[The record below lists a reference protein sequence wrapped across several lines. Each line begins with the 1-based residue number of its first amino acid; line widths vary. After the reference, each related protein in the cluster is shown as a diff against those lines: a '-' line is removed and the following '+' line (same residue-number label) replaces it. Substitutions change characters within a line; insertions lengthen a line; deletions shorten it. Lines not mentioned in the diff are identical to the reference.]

1 MKTQSIQSTLK
12 AFGPLLIFFALSF
25 LFASFYSARGA
36 SLNLV
41 RDVLSVPKASTSSN
55 HAITFVATSGM
66 SSGAMV
72 VNLSNAVSD
81 IGSVDVSDIDLSY
94 GGVDQ
99 TLASS
104 AAANTWGVSLSAGR
118 ILTFTYPTSC
128 TSPCAAITAG
138 ATVTILVG
146 TNASGGDAQMTN
158 ATAGSRMASIRTP
171 NDSRVFAVAILSN
184 PIVSSSGTAEVS
196 SGGIVSTAPTSGQ
209 TSTSTSTTTTTTTTT
224 QTTAEGETKQPAA
237 QETVSPQPSENTGTT
252 PVEPSKEAAP
262 PTEEPK
268 TSTGAEAQPKAPE
281 GQAGQETITP
291 PPGGGAQASVQA
303 ESTKTLGG
311 ASTESLPAGGSSGG
325 TPFFLDVS
333 NPDGSGVQA
342 LLSDVQF
349 VSQSGKK
356 VPVKM
361 NMVPMPARD
370 AAVWT
375 GCSNV
380 ADMNL
385 IGGTAYGFS
394 AENKE
399 PKNAGDFAAESES
412 DIQFTLTYTDEDLE
426 NQGIIESSIR
436 PFAFDPENCFQ
447 TLSTFVLDVLNNTVT
462 VTIKPKTFFAMIG
475 DVRPGFSPSGIRAV
489 ATDGPKPVYSDID
502 QGDIGVPRAVAEN
515 ATIDMCLKPSLFK
528 KPVKRI
534 FLTVAGEQHRFS
546 YDDARD
552 CFALSLTLPS
562 QHGEQDIELKI
573 IYVDDQVQ
581 VIRFKARITAGFQA
595 TLLSFALPFLAQ
607 VQALNEAV
615 EKTVKQTES
624 LLQATAA
631 ISVPIAGV
639 ANPALVTNALNW
651 YYYLNHFFSW
661 LLSLLGLRKKRKS
674 WGVVYQSIT
683 KTPIDLVIVRLFEK
697 GTKRLVETQVTDKN
711 GQFSFLAPPG
721 EYFITATKNPLVF
734 PSALVKGSL
743 DGDYHNIYREEAF
756 TITGPDQTMALS
768 IPLDP
773 PTVEHAG
780 VAGRGGLVKRW
791 KTFVGHNPLA
801 PLLGGFIIAELL
813 TLYIPNT
820 LNYTLLGLNGFFIIT
835 QIVLGVR
842 PERAWGVIFNALT
855 LEPVPLAAITI
866 FDAKEGKML
875 RTRLSDYFGRFSFLT
890 PPGEYVLNVVKEGYA
905 FPAPSELH
913 IRKFHSLYRGGAI
926 TVKGKILKTN
936 IPVVPIEE
944 KPVAEEQQQPRQ
956 EIAQENIPPA
966 SHETVVNTPEESP
979 SAGASLSSSEPMAT
993 AAIPTEAPEETDA
1006 LSHSELTTERLVSE
1020 QPVEPTEAKEDQGQA
1035 A

>member
-1 MKTQSIQSTLK
+1 MKSYSIQSTLK

-36 SLNLV
+36 SLNQV
-41 RDVLSVPKASTSSN
+41 RDVLSTPQASTASN
-55 HAITFVATSGM
+55 HTITFVATSGM

-99 TLASS
+99 TLATSEG
-104 AAANTWGVSLSAGR
+104 ANTWVTTLSAGR
-118 ILTFTYPTSC
+118 ILTFTYPISC

-138 ATVTILVG
+138 ATVTILIG
-146 TNASGGDAQMTN
+146 TNASGGNAQMTN
-158 ATAGSRMASIRTP
+158 AAVGSRMASIRTP
-171 NDSRVFAVAILSN
+171 SDSRVFAIAILSN
-184 PIVSSSGTAEVS
+184 PSISMPEPSSVTVS
-196 SGGIVSTAPTSGQ
+196 SGIVAAPASGQ
-209 TSTSTSTTTTTTTTT
+209 TSTSSTATAPSS
-224 QTTAEGETKQPAA
+224 QTAAGDETKQQAA
-237 QETVSPQPSENTGTT
+237 DEPVSPPPSENTGTT
-252 PVEPSKEAAP
+252 PAESAKEAAP
-262 PTEEPK
+262 PADEPK
-268 TSTGAEAQPKAPE
+268 TSTGGEEQPKAPE
-281 GQAGQETITP
+281 GSAGQDTITP
-291 PPGGGAQASVQA
+291 PPGAGAQAPAQT
-303 ESTKTLGG
+303 EPTKTLGG
-311 ASTESLPAGGSSGG
+311 ASTGSLPAGAGAGG
-325 TPFFLDVS
+325 APVFLGVS
-333 NPDGSGVQA
+333 NPDGSGVKA
-342 LLSDVQF
+342 LLSNVGF
-349 VSQSGKK
+349 VSRSGKK

-399 PKNAGDFAAESES
+399 PKNAGDFAAESEG

-447 TLSTFVLDVLNNTVT
+447 TIPTFVLDALNNTVT
-462 VTIKPKTFFAMIG
+462 ITIKPKTFFAMIG
-475 DVRPGFSPSGIRAV
+475 DVRPGFSPRGIRAV
-489 ATDGPKPVYSDID
+489 AVDGPKPVFSDID
-502 QGDIGVPRAVAEN
+502 QGDLNVPRAVAEN
-515 ATIDMCLKPSLFK
+515 TTIDMCLKPSLFK
-528 KPVKRI
+528 KPVKRL

-546 YDDARD
+546 FDDARD

-562 QHGEQDIELKI
+562 QHGEQDIELKV
-573 IYVDDQVQ
+573 IYIDDQVQ
-581 VIRFKARITAGFQA
+581 IIRFKARITAGFQV
-595 TLLSFALPFLAQ
+595 TLLSFALPLLAQ
-607 VQALNEAV
+607 VQALNEEVA
-615 EKTVKQTES
+615 KKVKQTEP
-624 LLQATAA
+624 LLQTTAA
-631 ISVPIAGV
+631 IAVPIAGI
-639 ANPALVTNALNW
+639 ASPALVTNALNW
-651 YYYLNHFFSW
+651 YYYLNHLFSW

-721 EYFITATKNPLVF
+721 EYVITATKNPLVF

-756 TITGPDQTMALS
+756 TISGPDQAMALS

-773 PTVEHAG
+773 PKVEHAG
-780 VAGRGGLVKRW
+780 VAGAGGVIKQW
-791 KTFVGHNPLA
+791 KTFVGRNPLV

-813 TLYIPNT
+813 TLYIPST
-820 LNYTLLGLNGFFIIT
+820 FNYTLLGLNGFFVLT

-842 PERAWGVIFNALT
+842 PERAWGLIFNALT

-905 FPAPSELH
+905 FPAPPELH
-913 IRKFHSLYRGGAI
+913 IGKYHSLSLYRGGSI
-926 TVKGKILKTN
+926 TVKGKVLKTN
-936 IPVVPIEE
+936 IPVVPVEKEQALKADEPEHDPNEVSGPSLGEGAPKEVEASPPSEIVIEPAAVQSSE
-944 KPVAEEQQQPRQ
+944 QLVDQALSVNIEQTKQEAPANPLKEEQ
-956 EIAQENIPPA
+956 
-966 SHETVVNTPEESP
+966 V
-979 SAGASLSSSEPMAT
+979 
-993 AAIPTEAPEETDA
+993 
-1006 LSHSELTTERLVSE
+1006 
-1020 QPVEPTEAKEDQGQA
+1020 VEPSPEQNPPVS
-1035 A
+1035 